1 MSNRSTA
8 GVALVAA
15 AVLTLAAV
23 AQQLL
28 LAAGLGGLLPGW
40 QPWPFLLGAAPA
52 WWLARPLWWRAD
64 PPRPLVVAM
73 RVLRRIPGAAYLVA
87 VLALTA
93 GIWTALQ
100 DHEPY
105 LGHEEAVYANKA
117 RSWADGTPDA
127 GWGPYRPLGLP
138 VLGRVALGVHDGVG
152 SLRAVALV
160 LTLFTL
166 TATYLAAARWTTPR
180 RAVVVVLL
188 LLSGLGFLRRIPEFL
203 NDIGTT
209 GLLLLVVFLLT
220 RAQEVR
226 RSRALPLAAAV
237 AVAAFYLRYG
247 SMGNL
252 LAISL
257 AALFAYGPNAWLA
270 QGRRLAAALAIFAL
284 GLLPHFVQATHITGS
299 PLGLILWAGSQAN
312 RAYVGDGLVYY
323 LAIFPYRLA
332 GDLGAVVMT
341 GGLLLAARALRGS
354 DYGPGLAARHVF
366 LGSTSVAVFVVLGLA
381 TDGEP
386 RFVYLPVILLTI
398 LGVEALAQLTGRRNR
413 NRGLLAAVA
422 GLAGVTIAGTTQT
435 VAHAAM
441 PGPDRLGRSTVP
453 VAEQLAS
460 NEPCL
465 LVTGYEPE
473 TGWYSGCNAVTYAQY
488 RRMTPPP
495 QDQVTLILFEHG
507 RLQPDATTLSRLI
520 GDHGT
525 TVRTIPTNGA
535 LGTATAI
542 TLTP

>member
-1 MSNRSTA
+1 M
-8 GVALVAA
+8 AA
-15 AVLTLAAV
+15 AVLTFAAV

-28 LAAGLGGLLPGW
+28 LFLGLGGLLPGSW

-64 PPRPLVVAM
+64 LPRPLVVAIRM
-73 RVLRRIPGAAYLVA
+73 LRRIPGAAYLVA
-87 VLALTA
+87 VLALAA
-93 GIWTALQ
+93 GIWAALQ
-100 DHEPY
+100 HHEPY

-117 RSWADGTPDA
+117 RSWADGAPDA
-127 GWGPYRPLGLP
+127 GWGPYRPVGLP
-138 VLGRVALGVHDGVG
+138 ALGRLALGVHDGVG
-152 SLRAVALV
+152 SLRVVALL

-166 TATYLAAARWTTPR
+166 TTTYMVAARWTTPR

-188 LLSGLGFLRRIPEFL
+188 LLSGLGFLRRLPEFL

-209 GLLLLVVFLLT
+209 GLLLIVVFLLT

-226 RSRALPLAAAV
+226 HSRALPLAATV
-237 AVAAFYLRYG
+237 AVGAFYLRYG
-247 SMGNL
+247 SVGNL

-257 AALFAYGPNAWLA
+257 AALFAYGPRAWLA
-270 QGRRLAAALAIFAL
+270 QGRRLAAALAIFGL
-284 GLLPHFVQATHITGS
+284 GLLPHFVQATQVTGS

-341 GGLLLAARALRGS
+341 SGLLLAVRALRGKDCGS
-354 DYGPGLAARHVF
+354 GLAARHVF
-366 LGSTSVAVFVVLGLA
+366 LGSASVAVFVVLGLA

-386 RFVYLPVILLTI
+386 RFVYLPVVLLTV
-398 LGVEALAQLTGRRNR
+398 LGVESLAQLTGRRNR
-413 NRGLLAAVA
+413 DRGLLAAVA
-422 GLAGVTIAGTTQT
+422 GLAGVTIAATTQA
-435 VAHAAM
+435 VAHSAM
-441 PGPDRLGRSTVP
+441 PGPDRLSRSTVP
-453 VAEQLAS
+453 VAQRLAS

-488 RRMTPPP
+488 RRMTPSSEE
-495 QDQVTLILFEHG
+495 QVTLILFEHG
-507 RLQPDATTLSRLI
+507 RLQPDSTTLSRLI
-520 GDHGT
+520 GDRDT
-525 TVRTIPTNGA
+525 IVRTIPTDGT

-542 TLTP
+542 TLTH

>member
-28 LAAGLGGLLPGW
+28 LAAGLGSLLPGW

-52 WWLARPLWWRAD
+52 WWLARPRWRRAD

-93 GIWTALQ
+93 GIWAALQ

-138 VLGRVALGVHDGVG
+138 VLGRLALTVHDDVG
-152 SLRAVALV
+152 SLRAVALL

-166 TATYLAAARWTTPR
+166 TATYVVAARWTTPR

-188 LLSGLGFLRRIPEFL
+188 LLSGLGFLRRVPEFL
-203 NDIGTT
+203 NDIGTA
-209 GLLLLVVFLLT
+209 GLLLIVVFLLT

-226 RSRALPLAAAV
+226 RSHALPVAAAV

-247 SMGNL
+247 SVGNL
-252 LAISL
+252 LAIAG
-257 AALFAYGPNAWLA
+257 AALFAYGPRAWLA

-284 GLLPHFVQATHITGS
+284 GLLPHFVHAAQVTGS

-312 RAYVGDGLVYY
+312 RTYVGDGLAYY

-341 GGLLLAARALRGS
+341 GGLLLAVRALRDG
-354 DYGPGLAARHVF
+354 DGGARATRRVF
-366 LGSTSVAVFVVLGLA
+366 LGSTSVLVFVVLGLV

-386 RFVYLPVILLTI
+386 RFVYLPVILLTL
-398 LGVEALAQLTGRRNR
+398 LGVEALAELAGRR

-422 GLAGVTIAGTTQT
+422 GLAGLTTVGTAQI

-441 PGPDRLGRSTVP
+441 PGPDRLSRSTVP
-453 VAEQLAS
+453 VAERLATGG
-460 NEPCL
+460 PCL

-473 TGWYSGCNAVTYAQY
+473 MGWYSGCDAVTYAQY
-488 RRMTPPP
+488 RRTTPPP
-495 QDQVTLILFEHG
+495 GHHTTLVLFEHG
-507 RLQPDATTLSRLI
+507 RLQPDDAALARLI
-520 GDHGT
+520 GDRGT
-525 TVRTIPTNGA
+525 TVRTTPTDGA
-535 LGTATAI
+535 LGTATTI
-542 TLTP
+542 TLTPS